1 MSAIEHLFDPGPAA
15 RTLRG
20 PKGARV
26 GDVVLAE
33 GSRWQVQGLDPER
46 REAICRLLAGS
57 HALRRFRA
65 RRIEH
70 VERARR
76 RRAGGDTS
84 ALPASDESP
93 DCRIDGWR
101 SRDA

>member
-15 RTLRG
+15 RAVRG

-33 GSRWQVQGLDPER
+33 GYRWRVQALDPER
-46 REAICRLLAGS
+46 SEAVCQLLGGS

-65 RRIEH
+65 RRIER

-76 RRAGGDTS
+76 WRA
-84 ALPASDESP
+84 A
-93 DCRIDGWR
+93 
-101 SRDA
+101 